1 MGVVTGVV
9 LFIRALFASR
19 ATIAAE
25 NLALRHQLG
34 VLQRSVKRPQL
45 RQRDRI
51 FWVWLSRL
59 WPSWRDSLAIVKP
72 ETVIRWHRD
81 GFKLYWRWM
90 SRGKVGRP
98 KIDPEIR

>member
-9 LFIRALFASR
+9 LFIRAMFASR

-59 WPSWRDSLAIVKP
+59 WSGWCDSLAIVRP
-72 ETVIRWHRD
+72 ETVVLPIYSVLIA
-81 GFKLYWRWM
+81 GKGLPCFEAC
-90 SRGKVGRP
+90 SRIG
-98 KIDPEIR
+98 